1 MKDIT
6 QKDVEQYAKWVLND
20 CMSPQDEIEWLVTTI
35 LNSDDADFDLIQTQN
50 AIEEVITAIRI
61 QKILENESRI

>member
-20 CMSPQDEIEWLVTTI
+20 CMSPQDEIEWLVNTI
-35 LNSDDADFDLIQTQN
+35 LNSDEADFNLIQTQN
-50 AIEEVITAIRI
+50 EIEEVITAIRI